1 MPATPDPSPPAGP
14 AGQPTAGGDRWAAG
28 IDALLTA
35 SVVALAWWTV
45 LFHLAVP
52 LGLHRDLVGAIW
64 VAGGAA
70 MAAAAWWRRPRRGRL
85 RLVPVAP
92 RPTWVVWAIVAAT
105 VAAVAVSATRWPDER
120 PRWWLFWAAVVA
132 LVALALRLVAAAP
145 PAGPPRGQAG
155 EPRRG
160 GSTTS
165 APWSVGVVAAL
176 ALASAA
182 GSAFTVRPDA
192 DDVFLVNR
200 STYVAEHPGP
210 LPERDTLFS
219 DEVFAVTRPDA
230 VPTAIEPLLGV
241 VAAWSPATAP
251 TITYL
256 VFGPLVAGLGILALW
271 RLLRTLGAAAP
282 TVATA
287 AALGFLLLDGSTHYS
302 FGSMG
307 FVRSWQGK
315 VAFLLV
321 VVPSLWHH
329 GLRWA
334 RDGRRADLWWL
345 LASNVAGIGLTTTA
359 VLVGPS
365 VSAVAVVAGCWGL
378 GRWQRLL
385 PGLLSA
391 LPAVVAAAAFTL
403 LPRQDPTPV
412 LAWIPPWFTLSGGIE
427 PGRQWHWIYD
437 QGVGLL
443 VPAGCALVAWA
454 CVRDRSAR
462 LALLLAPLVLFGV
475 FYGPGTFDAI
485 ADVSGVRAILWRTG
499 WILPVPLA
507 VGLVVAAPLAVGR
520 LGAVRR
526 AASAGVAVVLGA
538 ALVLGG
544 AWVLDPDGGTQ
555 GVHLRLGWD
564 VDPTD
569 RVAAQRLIDLS
580 APGDVVAAPERIGQ
594 VLAIQTTR
602 VRAVN
607 PRGQYMSGR
616 HAVPEFRADAR
627 VLLSGAVTGGHITPD
642 QIPEVV
648 QAVHDLGVRGACVTA
663 GVDSPT
669 LTEALEQ
676 AGLEVVDAD
685 HVCTYW
691 RWGPATGDR

>member
-1 MPATPDPSPPAGP
+1 VPGASVSEDRRDPARGTAGP
-14 AGQPTAGGDRWAAG
+14 GDRWTAWCDG
-28 IDALLTA
+28 LLTA
-35 SVVALAWWTV
+35 TVVGLAWWTV
-45 LFHLAVP
+45 LFHAAVP
-52 LGLHRDLVGAIW
+52 LGLHRDVVGGLWA
-64 VAGGAA
+64 AGGAL
-70 MAAAAWWRRPRRGRL
+70 MAVVALRRRPTSAPLRL
-85 RLVPVAP
+85 RPVAP
-92 RPTWVVWAIVAAT
+92 QRGAAIALVLAALAAAT
-105 VAAVAVSATRWPDER
+105 ASATRWPDER

-132 LVALALRLVAAAP
+132 VTALALRLVASAERDDAVP
-145 PAGPPRGQAG
+145 EP

-160 GSTTS
+160 AAHS
-165 APWSVGVVAAL
+165 PWGAVLVVGL
-176 ALASAA
+176 ALAAAA
-182 GSAFTVRPDA
+182 GSAFTQRPDA

-230 VPTAIEPLLGV
+230 VDTAIEPLLGV
-241 VAAWSPATAP
+241 LAAWSSLAAP
-251 TITYL
+251 TVTYL
-256 VFGPLVAGLGILALW
+256 AFGPLVAALGVLALW
-271 RLLRTLGAAAP
+271 RLLRTLGAGAP
-282 TVATA
+282 VVAVA

-321 VVPSLWHH
+321 VVPCLWHH

-345 LASNVAGIGLTTTA
+345 LAANVAGIGLTTTA

-365 VSAVAVVAGCWGL
+365 VSAVALVGGCWGAGAWRRL
-378 GRWQRLL
+378 G
-385 PGLLSA
+385 PGLVAA
-391 LPAVVAAAAFTL
+391 LPAVVAAGAFAL

-427 PGRQWHWIYD
+427 PGRQWHRIFD
-437 QGVGLL
+437 HGTGAL
-443 VPAGCALVAWA
+443 VPAGAALVAWVA
-454 CVRDRSAR
+454 VRDRSAR
-462 LALLLAPLVLFGV
+462 LALLLAPLLLFGF

-485 ADVSGVRAILWRTG
+485 ADLSGVRAILWRTG

-507 VGLVVAAPLAVGR
+507 VGLVVAAPLA
-520 LGAVRR
+520 LRR
-526 AASAGVAVVLGA
+526 PRPLRGGASALLAAGLGA
-538 ALVLGG
+538 ALLAGG
-544 AWVLDPDGGTQ
+544 PWVLDPHGGTQ
-555 GVHLRLGWD
+555 GVHLGLGWD

-580 APGDVVAAPERIGQ
+580 EPGDVVAAPERIGQ
-594 VLAIQTTR
+594 VIAVQTTR

-607 PRGQYMSGR
+607 PRLQYMSGR

-642 QIPEVV
+642 QVPEVV

-691 RWGPATGDR
+691 RWGPGRAEAAGSA